1 MICVKCKEPKAHR
14 SHRAGL
20 MDRGYRLFQMI
31 PYRCHACKA
40 RFYAYRAGEQSSTM
54 RTGEERKVMALRRR
68 IRWKRTKK
76 ELAIYAVGAVIMIS
90 FLYVVMQQ
98 RVG

>member
-1 MICVKCKEPKAHR
+1 MTCVKCKEPKAHR
-14 SHRAGL
+14 SHRTGL
-20 MDRGYRLFQMI
+20 MDWFYRFFQMI

-40 RFYAYRAGEQSSTM
+40 RFYAYRAGEESASM

-68 IRWKRTKK
+68 MRWKHSKK
-76 ELAIYAVGAVIMIS
+76 QLLLFGFGAA
-90 FLYVVMQQ
+90 LVVALLFVLMTQ

>member
-1 MICVKCKEPKAHR
+1 LTCVKCKEPKAHR

-20 MDRGYRLFQMI
+20 MDWLHRLFQMI

-40 RFYAYRAGEQSSTM
+40 RFYAYRAGEESDSM

-68 IRWKRTKK
+68 LRWKREKK
-76 ELAIYAVGAVIMIS
+76 ALALYGLGAIVLI
-90 FLYVVMQQ
+90 LGLWALMQQ
-98 RVG
+98 RV